1 MAILLKKTQRV
12 KPGTAKK
19 DMETAPKKW
28 YPVQQTLEQLD
39 ESAVAAQ
46 VAEET
51 TLNPAEALMAIR
63 QLRKVVQRALLNG
76 QSVKLGDWG
85 NFHVRLSTAGAD
97 TAKALTAD
105 YVKSVNINFLPGKE
119 LKAAMQTAT
128 FVWVDNLM
136 GTSTALGGSSDN
148 GGGTDDSGG
157 DGGATGGNPL

>member
-1 MAILLKKTQRV
+1 MAIVLKKTQRV
-12 KPGTAKK
+12 NPRDKNA
-19 DMETAPKKW
+19 AKKW
-28 YPVQQTLEQLD
+28 YPVQQTLKQMD
-39 ESAVAAQ
+39 ESEVAEL

-85 NFHVRLSTAGAD
+85 SFNARISGSGAA

-119 LKAAMQTAT
+119 LKAAMQTAS
-128 FVWVDNLM
+128 FVWVEDLM
-136 GTSTALGGSSDN
+136 GGGSTSSSD
-148 GGGTDDSGG
+148 GGGTDSGSGSGG
-157 DGGATGGNPL
+157 SADGGNPL